1 MMKKTF
7 LASLL
12 SLSIFFVLGTALVL
26 AVQHPITGSNPPPI
40 PGSNP
45 PPITSSNPIKIEN
58 PFKAGVGNSLFAL
71 LQTIIN
77 DILMPI
83 GGVLAVLAFIY
94 SGFLYV
100 TAQGNETKIKTAHT
114 ALLYAAIG
122 TAVLLGS
129 WVLATVICN
138 TIGQLGGP
146 VCPTR

>member
-1 MMKKTF
+1 MITVAFSAQDINNPAQGGINNPAQGGIKKP
-7 LASLL
+7 S
-12 SLSIFFVLGTALVL
+12 
-26 AVQHPITGSNPPPI
+26 TGSTKI
-40 PGSNP
+40 SNP
-45 PPITSSNPIKIEN
+45 FSGGDT
-58 PFKAGVGNSLFAL
+58 LFAL
-71 LQTIIN
+71 LRTIIN

-114 ALLYAAIG
+114 ALLYTAIG